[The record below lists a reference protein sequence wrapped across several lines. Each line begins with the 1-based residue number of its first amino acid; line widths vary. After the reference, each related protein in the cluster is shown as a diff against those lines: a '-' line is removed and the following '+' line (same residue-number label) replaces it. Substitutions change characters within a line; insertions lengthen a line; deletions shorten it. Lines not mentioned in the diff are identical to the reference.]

1 MKKVAVLFCALV
13 IVLCGCNAVID
24 NSSSFNNSEKIYDG
38 AKKDI
43 SKPNSSLNS
52 SADGNAKKAKNNTV
66 STSSQPKINSER
78 TEAQQINPVIEEHNS
93 YNVPMVKVPNVVGK
107 TIQEA
112 ENILSDLYFSIE
124 KLEVFSDTYAKG
136 IVVHQS
142 LWDGENVVEGEKITI
157 SVSKGAGVKVTV
169 PDVTAHTLEDATQ
182 ILSQSGLRIK
192 TTIKCSDE
200 VAEGYIISQ
209 NQAAG
214 TQLGQDSYVDVLV
227 SAGVANKVGNS
238 ISNSQQFGL
247 VASQGDWIYYSNM
260 NYDYY
265 LYKMRKDGSQKQ
277 IVTKGCVVAINVVGE
292 WIYYTDENQSNRGIY
307 KIKLDG
313 TEKTKLISGR
323 HYWVYVAGDK
333 IYYSPSNYSGKIYC
347 MNTDG
352 SSNRVVCSENCAYAN
367 VVGEWIYYINADTYD
382 VYKIRTDGS
391 ERTRVHNS
399 FKAHGLIYE
408 NGQLFADY
416 NNDFQC
422 INVDGTG
429 LWHNYDGDRQRSF
442 LNINNGWIYMLEHD
456 FTSGRPKSA
465 FYRVSADYEVKQKI
479 ADINFKNTA
488 NYYINVVDEWL
499 FFKNEDDNGYMYR
512 IKADG
517 TGLQKVYM

>member
-1 MKKVAVLFCALV
+1 MRKVVSLIFALV
-13 IVLCGCNAVID
+13 IVLCGCNAVTD
-24 NSSSFNNSEKIYDG
+24 KSSSFNNSKSFSEV
-38 AKKDI
+38 
-43 SKPNSSLNS
+43 SKTDTSKLDSSLNS
-52 SADGNAKKAKNNTV
+52 SSGEASQKAKNNTDG
-66 STSSQPKINSER
+66 TLSQQKGNSEKD
-78 TEAQQINPVIEEHNS
+78 TSATINPISEE
-93 YNVPMVKVPNVVGK
+93 YNVPSIPMVGVPNVVGK
-107 TIQEA
+107 SYQEA
-112 ENILSDLYFSIE
+112 EKILSDLKFSIE
-124 KLEVFSDTYAKG
+124 STEVFSDTYEKG
-136 IVVHQS
+136 IIVYQS
-142 LWDGENVVEGEKITI
+142 LKEGENVAEGEKVTI
-157 SVSKGAGVKVTV
+157 SVSRGAGVKVTV
-169 PDVTAHTLEDATQ
+169 PDVTGYTLEDAEKL
-182 ILSQSGLRIK
+182 LSESGLRIK
-192 TTIKCSDE
+192 TTIKSSNE
-200 VAEGYIISQ
+200 IAEGYIISQ

-227 SAGVANKVGNS
+227 SVGVANKVGNS
-238 ISNSQQFGL
+238 VSNSQQFGL

-277 IVTKGCVVAINVVGE
+277 IVTKGCVIAINVVGE
-292 WIYYTDENQSNRGIY
+292 WIYYTDENQSNRGIF

-323 HYWVYVAGDK
+323 YSWVYVAGDK
-333 IYYSPSNYSGKIYC
+333 IYYSPSNHSGKIYC

-352 SSNRVVCSENCAYAN
+352 SSNRVVCSENCSYAN

-399 FKAHGLIYE
+399 FKAHSLVYE
-408 NGQLFADY
+408 NGQLFANY
-416 NNDFQC
+416 NKDFQG
-422 INVDGTG
+422 ININGTG
-429 LWHNYDGDRQRSF
+429 LWHDYNEDKQRSF
-442 LNINNGWIYMLEHD
+442 LNANNGWIYMVEHD
-456 FTSGRPKSA
+456 FTSNSPKSA

-488 NYYINVVDEWL
+488 NYYINVVDEWI